1 VIPKKGANSGAN
13 FLETKCDPSTYKF
26 GLMLSLVVD
35 GLIDIYLNEV
45 LDIVTIAGDE
55 LVDTGVNRVNTVM
68 NCDANSNS
76 LIINLSGGGT
86 NIERLRYQ
94 VSKQFTVR

>member
-1 VIPKKGANSGAN
+1 MIPKRGANSGAN
-13 FLETKCDPSTYKF
+13 FLAKCDPSTYKF

-35 GLIDIYLNEV
+35 GVIDIYLNEV

-94 VSKQFTVR
+94 VSKRFTVR

>member
-1 VIPKKGANSGAN
+1 
-13 FLETKCDPSTYKF
+13 
-26 GLMLSLVVD
+26 MLSLAVPD
-35 GLIDIYLNEV
+35 GVIDIYLNEV
-45 LDIVTIAGDE
+45 LDVVAIAGDE

-86 NIERLRYQ
+86 NIERLLYQ
-94 VSKQFTVR
+94 VSKQFTVRSL